1 MYFSFHGFGF
11 TLPIIHFVSPSTP
24 CHRHCVPSTS
34 AGYSFIPYCE
44 VTADWVMSKPLSSQF
59 IRGLSGRKCTLFHYS
74 TSFHS
79 ATFTTGSW
87 HSRTYLFITI
97 TKVRHGT
104 EDFSQAWSSLSYSH
118 FWSINCFWFWLR
130 IVTRVSWWLRAYS
143 IRHGRALVGKNA
155 AALLVKT
162 FDMIGRGP

>member
-34 AGYSFIPYCE
+34 AGYSFIPYYE
-44 VTADWVMSKPLSSQF
+44 VTADWVKWKPLSPHF
-59 IRGLSGRKCTLFHYS
+59 IRELSGRKCTLFHHS

-79 ATFTTGSW
+79 ATFTTGSRAFP
-87 HSRTYLFITI
+87 HILIHNNYQGPSRHWRLFAGLVFIVILTFLI
-97 TKVRHGT
+97 
-104 EDFSQAWSSLSYSH
+104 DF
-118 FWSINCFWFWLR
+118 CFWFWLR

-143 IRHGRALVGKNA
+143 IRHGCALVGKNA